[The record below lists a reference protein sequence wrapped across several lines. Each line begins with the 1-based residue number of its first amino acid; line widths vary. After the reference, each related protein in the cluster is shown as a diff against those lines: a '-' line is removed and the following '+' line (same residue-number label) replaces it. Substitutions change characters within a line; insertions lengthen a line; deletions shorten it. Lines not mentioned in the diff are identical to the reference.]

1 MSKRL
6 GLLEELGPA
15 GQDDAVKVELLL
27 NAQVVTAERGVFS
40 LRMILHCRATCLA
53 GEPASAFFKKFV
65 NSLKKVPCHRFFGG
79 PALPWLSEPVPATW
93 FRKSRRWDPPP
104 GRLAQ
109 CRLLWGR
116 HWCFWTL
123 PGPSLDPACALPG
136 GGLEVVGTTRGATL
150 FPW

>member
-1 MSKRL
+1 VSKRL
-6 GLLEELGPA
+6 GLLDELGPA

-40 LRMILHCRATCLA
+40 LRMILHGRATCLA

-109 CRLLWGR
+109 CRPFGAGIGVSGPCLDPA
-116 HWCFWTL
+116 WTL
-123 PGPSLDPACALPG
+123 PAPY
-136 GGLEVVGTTRGATL
+136 LEVVWR
-150 FPW
+150 